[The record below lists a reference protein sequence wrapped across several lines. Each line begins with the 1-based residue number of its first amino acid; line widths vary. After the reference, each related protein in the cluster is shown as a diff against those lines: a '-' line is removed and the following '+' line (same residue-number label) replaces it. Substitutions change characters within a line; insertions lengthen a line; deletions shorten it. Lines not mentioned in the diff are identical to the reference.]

1 MKARYFSLS
10 AAGLLLCLFACRKDV
25 NNITGGSGST
35 SNQLSTQTSA
45 LVNPTSI
52 IGNWNIVTDSTY
64 AGAGISNHPVDYA
77 GQAGDYFDINA
88 NGHIY
93 TKEGAVLDTLNYSNV
108 SDTTIIISP
117 FGITLNGVPETSHII
132 TFTAHSLV
140 ISAPQIATPGG
151 IFGRKVSLSR

>member
-1 MKARYFSLS
+1 MKAKYSLLII
-10 AAGLLLCLFACRKDV
+10 AGLVLCFFACKKDA
-25 NNITGGSGST
+25 NNIGVGSGSA

-52 IGNWNIVTDSTY
+52 VGNWNIVTDSTF
-64 AGAGISNHPVDYA
+64 AGAGITNHAVDYA
-77 GQAGDYFDINA
+77 GQAGDYFNISA

-93 TKEGAVLDTLNYSNV
+93 TKEGSVLDTLSYGNV

-132 TFTAHSLV
+132 TFTAHSL
-140 ISAPQIATPGG
+140 IINAPEIATPGG

>member
-1 MKARYFSLS
+1 M
-10 AAGLLLCLFACRKDV
+10 
-25 NNITGGSGST
+25 
-35 SNQLSTQTSA
+35 
-45 LVNPTSI
+45 
-52 IGNWNIVTDSTY
+52 
-64 AGAGISNHPVDYA
+64 DYA
-77 GQAGDYFDINA
+77 GQAGDYFNISA

-93 TKEGAVLDTLNYSNV
+93 TKEGAVLDTLSYSNV

-140 ISAPQIATPGG
+140 IQAPEIATPGG

>member
-1 MKARYFSLS
+1 MGAKYSLLII
-10 AAGLLLCLFACRKDV
+10 AGLLLCFFACKKDA
-25 NNITGGSGST
+25 NNVARNTDGSSSQV
-35 SNQLSTQTSA
+35 SNQTSA
-45 LVNPTSI
+45 LVNPSSI

-77 GQAGDYFDINA
+77 GQAGDYFNINA

-93 TKEGAVLDTLNYSNV
+93 TKEGTVLDTLSYSNV
-108 SDTTIIISP
+108 SDTTIVISP

-132 TFTAHSLV
+132 TFTAHSL
-140 ISAPQIATPGG
+140 IINAPEIATPGG

>member
-1 MKARYFSLS
+1 MNPKYFLLI
-10 AAGLLLCLFACRKDV
+10 AAGLMLCLFACKKDA
-25 NNITGGSGST
+25 NNTGAGSRNT
-35 SNQLSTQTSA
+35 SNQLSTQTTA
-45 LVNPTSI
+45 LVNPSSI
-52 IGNWNIVTDSTY
+52 IGNWNIVTDSTF
-64 AGAGISNHPVDYA
+64 AGAGITNHPVDYA

-93 TKEGAVLDTLNYSNV
+93 TKEGTVSDTLSYSII
-108 SDTTIIISP
+108 SDTTIVISP

-140 ISAPQIATPGG
+140 INAPEIATPGG